1 MIVADASA
9 IVDVVA
15 GSEHRDRALVVLGR
29 GSPLAAP
36 ELMPV
41 EVVSA
46 LSRMARAGVL
56 SAERA
61 STAVRTLGDLPVHL
75 FRHEG
80 LVDRAFGL
88 SARFT
93 VYDAVYVALA
103 EVLDAT
109 LVTRDAR
116 LARQAA
122 SLVAVEHIAADG

>member
-1 MIVADASA
+1 MIVADASV
-9 IVDVVA
+9 IVDVVV
-15 GSEHRDRALVVLGR
+15 GSEHREPALEALGGGGR
-29 GSPLAAP
+29 VAAP

-46 LSRMARAGVL
+46 ISRMARAGVL
-56 SAERA
+56 SDDRA
-61 STAVRTLGDLPVHL
+61 STAVRTLGDLPVQL

-80 LVDRAFGL
+80 LVDRAFSL
-88 SARFT
+88 STRFT

-116 LARQAA
+116 LARQAK
-122 SLVAVEHIAADG
+122 SLVEVESIAGRG